1 MLMFISGV
9 STSGKTTIGKELVKQ
24 RTEIGEDWV
33 FKDLDDF
40 YFDKKPIIKLSNGKE
55 KENWDCFEAIDYG
68 KLNEWLEKQIKGHNV
83 FLVGFALSKE
93 YIRLPC
99 NLHFHLTL
107 VDYDHHGFDEKEVTH
122 LVAQNRQL
130 TKGFKG
136 DKAQDDVLMVKE
148 VLIPF
153 YKKIFE
159 ELDVF
164 TIVIRVTLPEGG
176 RKPLK
181 GLVLYLGSV
190 VDTLKLPKTLLDN
203 PLQESQQWL
212 EELLSS
218 QSDLEQRMDEIEAKE
233 VLATQGHADYAE
245 YTRLCESIPDIWK
258 RQKDVNSEI
267 FSVKQYIRKF
277 T

>member
-9 STSGKTTIGKELVKQ
+9 STSGKTTIGKELTKQ
-24 RTEIGEDWV
+24 RIEIGEDWI

-68 KLNEWLEKQIKGHNV
+68 KLNEWLENQIKKHNV
-83 FLVGFALSKE
+83 CLVGFALSKE
-93 YIRLPC
+93 RIKLPC
-99 NLHFHLTL
+99 SIHFHLTL
-107 VDYDHHGFDEKEVTH
+107 LDYDHHSFDEKEIAH

-153 YKKIFE
+153 YKKMFE

-164 TIVIRVTLPEGG
+164 TVLISVSLPKGG
-176 RKPLK
+176 KKPLK
-181 GLVLYLGSV
+181 DIIRDLRGSI
-190 VDTLKLPKTLLDN
+190 DIFKLPKTL
-203 PLQESQQWL
+203 
-212 EELLSS
+212 
-218 QSDLEQRMDEIEAKE
+218 
-233 VLATQGHADYAE
+233 
-245 YTRLCESIPDIWK
+245 
-258 RQKDVNSEI
+258 
-267 FSVKQYIRKF
+267 
-277 T
+277 